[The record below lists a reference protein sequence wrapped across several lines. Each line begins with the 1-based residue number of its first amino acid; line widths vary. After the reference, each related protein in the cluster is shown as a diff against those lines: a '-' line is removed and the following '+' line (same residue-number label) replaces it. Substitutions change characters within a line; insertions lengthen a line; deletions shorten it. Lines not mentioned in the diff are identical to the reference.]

1 LISRRP
7 LVNGPAALPL
17 LGLPTAV
24 RNASTVVWIEAVV
37 ASPPAENV
45 IKPAM
50 LVPGAGTV
58 MAAIMSAAARPIGE
72 RLAFG
77 MIYAPLRNGCQRPGV
92 SDHP

>member
-7 LVNGPAALPL
+7 VNCPAALPL
-17 LGLPTAV
+17 LGLPTAA
-24 RNASTVVWIEAVV
+24 RNASTVAWIEAVV
-37 ASPPAENV
+37 VSPPTENE

-50 LVPGAGTV
+50 LVSGVAMV